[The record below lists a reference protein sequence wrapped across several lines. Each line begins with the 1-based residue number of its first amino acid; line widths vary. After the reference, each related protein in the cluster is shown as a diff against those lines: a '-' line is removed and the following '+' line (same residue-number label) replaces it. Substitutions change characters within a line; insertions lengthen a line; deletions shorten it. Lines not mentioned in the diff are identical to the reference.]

1 MQQSE
6 IAGIKN
12 FIFQDI
18 KKLILLILIRED
30 RIIMSKKTKKQISDP
45 NAVRSQKYFP
55 DEEND
60 SDMYCMIA
68 PTQED
73 VLDHSDESTVCT
85 GRS

>member
-1 MQQSE
+1 
-6 IAGIKN
+6 
-12 FIFQDI
+12 
-18 KKLILLILIRED
+18 
-30 RIIMSKKTKKQISDP
+30 MSKKTKKQISDP